1 MDRSIKVKSLVSVSL
16 AAVLMFS
23 AGAQATPHGEIEQG
37 VEQFVSS
44 QVASMR
50 QALERQLANEV
61 RLAAQMLLVGKST
74 ELAAKQ
80 PKPELTAA
88 AHKQGED
95 AE

>member
-1 MDRSIKVKSLVSVSL
+1 MDRSIKVKSLVSASL

-50 QALERQLANEV
+50 QTLERQLANEV
-61 RLAAQMLLVGKST
+61 RLAARMLLAGHST
-74 ELAAKQ
+74 ELAAKPSK
-80 PKPELTAA
+80 PKLTAA
-88 AHKQGED
+88 ARRQGE
-95 AE
+95 EE